1 MLTLTSL
8 RCGSNC
14 SFAAATAVAAAF
26 TSAPPTLFPTPTVT
40 TDARQPP
47 VSPGWSAAVGQPPP
61 AGAPPL
67 ASHPPP
73 PPPLPPAPRVDNGT
87 GAPRPPAYPK
97 PAGSRGLVASGGSS
111 SSADSSRVPHTPPAY
126 PPTVAASDD
135 DDDAD
140 YAPGGGGGGDT
151 MVDGM
156 RRSRLCDVTIVCF
169 ALIAFTAVPFGLMRT
184 PRYDAF
190 DSFPLEAA
198 FVASTGAGWALLAA
212 GAAPLL
218 YFYCSGRRDCS
229 THLPAATTGQLGVIA
244 AAAAAAVVGIWALA
258 AAEVVWLVQRILNG
272 WSWWHVSA
280 VVAVLM
286 LLWLSYAA
294 WAVVVEARYWRKVG
308 TRGPVGGMAPPMS
321 PAVGF
326 V

>member
-1 MLTLTSL
+1 MP
-8 RCGSNC
+8 
-14 SFAAATAVAAAF
+14 
-26 TSAPPTLFPTPTVT
+26 TSATYPSPVPHPTVT

-47 VSPGWSAAVGQPPP
+47 VSPGWSAAVGQPPLAAAAALPP
-61 AGAPPL
+61 AYPPGQAYHRPPPL
-67 ASHPPP
+67 
-73 PPPLPPAPRVDNGT
+73 PLPPAPDV
-87 GAPRPPAYPK
+87 AARPPAYPK
-97 PAGSRGLVASGGSS
+97 PAGPRGLVASGGSS
-111 SSADSSRVPHTPPAY
+111 SSAGSSRVPVTPPPAY
-126 PPTVAASDD
+126 PPTVAGSE
-135 DDDAD
+135 DAD
-140 YAPGGGGGGDT
+140 DEPAWADT

-156 RRSRLCDVTIVCF
+156 RRSRLCDVALVCV

-184 PRYDAF
+184 DRFDAF

-218 YFYCSGRRDCS
+218 YFFCAGRRECA
-229 THLPAATTGQLGVIA
+229 THLPAATARQLGVIA

-258 AAEVVWLVQRILNG
+258 AAEVVWLVQRVLNG

-280 VVAVLM
+280 VVAVGM

>member
-1 MLTLTSL
+1 
-8 RCGSNC
+8 
-14 SFAAATAVAAAF
+14 
-26 TSAPPTLFPTPTVT
+26 
-40 TDARQPP
+40 
-47 VSPGWSAAVGQPPP
+47 
-61 AGAPPL
+61 
-67 ASHPPP
+67 
-73 PPPLPPAPRVDNGT
+73 
-87 GAPRPPAYPK
+87 
-97 PAGSRGLVASGGSS
+97 
-111 SSADSSRVPHTPPAY
+111 
-126 PPTVAASDD
+126 
-135 DDDAD
+135 
-140 YAPGGGGGGDT
+140 

-229 THLPAATTGQLGVIA
+229 THLPAATTGQLG
-244 AAAAAAVVGIWALA
+244 
-258 AAEVVWLVQRILNG
+258 RILNG

-294 WAVVVEARYWRKVG
+294 WAVVIEARYWRKVG